1 MQIQNTDTLQNIL
14 TIWNTAL
21 DPNNP
26 RYPLPLITALAT
38 TVFAGLA
45 TVYDLKNNT
54 EDQLRAMIDQVTV
67 ASGIAPNE
75 TEASLRTW
83 RTAAHTFIN
92 WCTNP
97 NGGGITFLLPPAPV
111 PPPAAPAPAHASR
124 YSIIH
129 NPVNNHSQ
137 FYFLFLGL
145 LLDSSSHSSTLYL
158 ADYSSHSQSRLRNW
172 TQEAVF
178 LDHEAIGEG
187 GESNIGARRP
197 IGLIPLVCGSVRSLS
212 QSIIQ
217 GWTATNPARSNS
229 RNSQDSMDIHDVI
242 HGHCDFEGTS
252 LELTKEIDVSQQN
265 FRRRVV
271 RTPEKRK
278 LYIELPSDDE
288 EFSMK

>member
-1 MQIQNTDTLQNIL
+1 MSLQFPIQNTITLDTLLTHYNTHVAFGGYDNIKDDL
-14 TIWNTAL
+14 R
-21 DPNNP
+21 D
-26 RYPLPLITALAT
+26 
-38 TVFAGLA
+38 TVFAGIPN
-45 TVYDLKNNT
+45 VGVLKNNT

-111 PPPAAPAPAHASR
+111 PPPAAPAPAHANS
-124 YSIIH
+124 
-129 NPVNNHSQ
+129 
-137 FYFLFLGL
+137 
-145 LLDSSSHSSTLYL
+145 
-158 ADYSSHSQSRLRNW
+158 SSHSQSRLRNW